1 MHSRKIRVFSLSMV
15 LVLLLTLMPVQA
27 VEETDTGTD
36 EGKKTEYTVAL
47 NGNGGVLNGE
57 EKMVVTYS
65 AEKPLNLR
73 EYPFAWEGY
82 VLAGWSTD
90 ESGGG
95 WIDCN
100 VTFNSDMGFETLYA
114 VWLKLPE
121 SGNYAIFNTAGAG
134 TIADAVSNA
143 NDLYCVELTE
153 NFKMPT
159 LQRSD
164 TATAEEISFWSSNS
178 NSSMIYYEGEE
189 FMPNNGMQ
197 FNFRRFSGSSDCHQL
212 IFDGNGGTGT
222 TRVEDG
228 TTYVVNKYGLF
239 NYRDGDTVAGQTF
252 RRPGYILTGFNTEKD
267 GTGTAYPTRNIK
279 ITANMDPVQILYAQ
293 WSPEYHLEDNVS
305 LVIGGEDKSD
315 LLDST
320 TECSGTGW
328 TYQSAD
334 GVSVLHLTKDYN
346 GGSIIC
352 KRENVNIIFDSV
364 FTKRIEVSDALT
376 LTLNSGYVRIHESD
390 TPAIRAKSV
399 IVTEAEGSY
408 KIISDKAAAVQ
419 TDSLSLHSENINISG
434 YPAVSDGT
442 GIACGENVNFRTN
455 YDSKG
460 IMVDLYTV
468 PKRVVLYGNGGNYN
482 GNESIAVDYPDK
494 GSLDL
499 GQYTFK
505 KDGFILTG
513 WAVDKEGTKLATDA
527 AGHLKGTYKALYAVW
542 ASAPQYEQYV
552 LFKTNGY
559 GTIEGATPLADNLY
573 CVELTADFKM
583 PTLQKNSIVADADLW
598 LWLSSANS
606 SLIYYEDEAYTPDS
620 GMEFYISPVV
630 EKNGY
635 HQTIFDGNGGTG
647 TTRAGDG
654 TTYVVNKYGP
664 FNYRDG
670 DTVAGQT
677 FRRPGYILT
686 GFNTEKDG
694 TGTAYPTRNIKITAD
709 MDPVQILYAQWSPL
723 QQLKNGARFIV
734 DGSDMSALVDLDD
747 FSDGVGWGV
756 LFQGGETTENPRNGQ
771 LTVSDRGGYQGGSIA
786 YEGNLML
793 LFSSDATVGQVEAA
807 GNLNLSRSGSETA
820 LALRV
825 RTSGVPALRA
835 TDIIMTRSNAYYDIE
850 AKNAV
855 GVDAAYLMLA
865 SPNVTIKGDPAVRE
879 GAVIECMKGIGYTRS
894 ADKKTLTTYAINQ
907 TITLDGNGGTLN
919 GKEQETVTFSSDKPL
934 ELSKYT
940 FQKDGCVLVA
950 WASDPNTL
958 KYEADANETLERCGY
973 NTLYAV
979 WLKVPADSDYIIIQ
993 GDKYDGA
1000 YSSTSINK
1008 NTYNSFA
1015 LPEDGKITLPELEM
1029 GGTKDEVAVWVDQ
1042 NTFEAYL
1049 SGETVK
1055 LKPGTVL
1062 AGQWRSGDRTALILD
1077 GNGGTMNV
1085 TVNDVPYIVTRRLVN
1100 TSVGSTFRSQ
1110 SQFVMDGYTMTGYNT
1125 KADGTGKSYPYDEIT
1140 VTEDM
1145 KKPTILYAQWK
1156 ESDPDEETITIDG
1169 LSYTARADHGGY
1181 NWSYAYNADNR
1192 RGYLFLKNYQGGSI
1206 ASDIDLSVT
1215 SSGQSVVNGSI
1226 SSKKSLWTEGG
1237 STTSSL
1243 TVIASEGSALIAEE
1257 GLRLQHS
1264 DKLSATSEN
1273 APAVKVTGEL
1283 YVNIGRNS
1291 FFEAAGA
1298 PCALSYGKM
1307 IKDRYQTYLIRGG
1320 TDKASAVPITDD
1332 TYKDKAYISYEMRER
1347 VLTLHGN
1354 GGKTAAGADTFT
1366 ATSKDNTFDLGEY
1379 TNTFTN
1385 GGKRLLGWSKTEN
1398 SATID
1403 YVAASGTMYYFD
1415 WLYEFAADLYAV
1427 WEGEEQCGVVL
1438 KNYGYFDGDRY
1449 TYSEQYT
1456 AVAEGGIYTLPESSR
1471 AGYIFKGWLG
1481 SDGNS
1486 YAAGDTI
1493 KIPTALSFTA
1503 QYEVGRLTVGG
1514 VTYTANRVHGSDAL
1528 GWMYYPDGY
1537 NGYYSGEAQMNL
1549 YKNYSSGPI
1558 TLDGNLT
1565 LAVGTDLTGTDNLP
1579 AISVTGDMNIRIW
1592 GGGTLTPP
1600 KPTLTGGENAPAIKV
1615 GGTLHLGAPV
1625 TLIGG
1630 GDAPAMDVGV
1640 LDAECAFLAG
1650 ESKETATRV
1659 GTYNVEHY
1667 VRMDLSDPVTFQLG
1681 DVAPD
1686 LPDTETYRFIG
1697 WSVTV
1702 DENNSRTTIWY
1713 RPGEKI
1719 TGSEKTLTA
1728 RYVSNDEGMIF
1739 LDGNG
1744 AVTAYGVRYSDA
1756 IVHLLSQAGWRYMN
1770 ADELKAVFHR
1780 DGFELTGYK
1789 GPDGT
1794 VYELTELD
1802 KLFELFDDGQL
1813 HMGKTTI
1820 YTAQWMRIGNKTE
1833 DSSAYYT
1840 KADDGTVKI
1849 ESVDQGA
1856 LEEQLK
1862 TGSTAQIDVSKLEAE
1877 KVTLPVSAVNDV
1889 LDLEAETLS
1898 IKTADAAITLDKT
1911 AMQSVVKTADGN
1923 DIQLHVSTGDA
1934 LNEGQTAIIGDIE
1947 QGMVLDVSL
1956 TANGTEIHSF
1966 NGKVTVSV
1974 PFDWT
1979 KQGVLQAWYLA
1990 DDGKK
1995 EPVEVAYRDGNAVLT
2010 LKHFSTY
2017 AIVVVTAADAKS
2029 PVIDKDS
2036 VTLSRTT
2043 AAAGDTV
2050 EVTVKVTD
2058 NVAVSRVYIV
2068 FWNNDTGD
2076 QLHLW
2081 MSRVGDSDIFS
2092 AQFEVTENTPAGM
2105 WRIFEISA
2113 HDTTENNTSIYFSHN
2128 ENNFFVQS
2136 EVPPIT
2142 VSVDNISIDKTAATL
2157 GDTVTISIKFDNDRV
2172 NSVSLSLSNRDSG
2185 RQNHFLDM
2193 TYDEETKSY
2202 VYRFVVDNTV
2212 PSGYWEIGFINV
2224 NDAYGYGGAE
2234 YIGSSKA
2241 GFTVTGTSADAKA
2254 PVIDNST
2261 LAVSKSE
2268 IEGGES
2274 SVISVK
2280 ITDNVG
2286 VDRVVFSIA
2295 NEETGKILAYPY
2307 MHYNEASGKY
2317 EYTFT
2322 ADETIPSG
2330 HWRVWTIHA
2339 EDTREIWISNT
2350 TCGNAIFS

>member
-1 MHSRKIRVFSLSMV
+1 MYSRKIRLLSLNLI
-15 LVLLLTLMPVQA
+15 LVLLLTLIPAQA
-27 VEETDTGTD
+27 AGETGTGTD
-36 EGKKTEYTVAL
+36 EGKKTEYTVTL
-47 NGNGGVLNGE
+47 KGNGGSLKGKDLVT
-57 EKMVVTYS
+57 VTYS
-65 AEKPLNLR
+65 KENPLNLWD
-73 EYPFAWEGY
+73 YPLTQSGY
-82 VLAGWSTD
+82 LLAGWSTD

-95 WIDCN
+95 WFADRN
-100 VTFNSDMGFETLYA
+100 GTVNSDIGVEALYA

-197 FNFRRFSGSSDCHQL
+197 FNFRRFSGSSDCHKL

-252 RRPGYILTGFNTEKD
+252 RRPGYTLTGFSTQQD
-267 GTGTAYPTRNIK
+267 GNGGTFYPIGSAFT
-279 ITANMDPVQILYAQ
+279 ITADMPAVQILYAQ
-293 WSPEYHLEDNVS
+293 WAKEYHLEDNVS

-328 TYQSAD
+328 TYQSVD

-482 GNESIAVDYPDK
+482 GNESIAVDYLDK

-513 WAVDKEGTKLATDA
+513 WAADKEGTKIAADAT
-527 AGHLKGTYKALYAVW
+527 GHLKGTYKALYAVW
-542 ASAPQYEQYV
+542 AAAPQYEQYV

-559 GTIEGATPLADNLY
+559 GIIEDATLLADNLY
-573 CVELTADFKM
+573 SVELTDDFKM
-583 PTLQKNSIVADADLW
+583 PALQKNSTAPEVKLW
-598 LWLSSANS
+598 LWHAARNWNE
-606 SLIYYEDEAYTPDS
+606 IYYEGEAFVPKS
-620 GMEFYISPVV
+620 GMQFCIEPVSGG
-630 EKNGY
+630 NGY

-647 TTRAGDG
+647 TRRTGDG
-654 TTYVVNKYGP
+654 TAYIVNKYGQ

-686 GFNTEKDG
+686 GYNTQADG
-694 TGTAYPTRNIKITAD
+694 TGKAYPTRNIKITAD
-709 MDPVQILYAQWSPL
+709 MDPVQLLYAQWSPL

-786 YEGNLML
+786 YEGDLML

-820 LALRV
+820 PALRV
-825 RTSGVPALRA
+825 RTAGVPALRA
-835 TDIIMTRSNAYYDIE
+835 TDIIMTSSNAYYDIE

-879 GAVIECMKGIGYTRS
+879 GAVIDCMKGIGYTLS
-894 ADKKTLTTYAINQ
+894 TDKKTLTTYAIDQ
-907 TITLDGNGGTLN
+907 TLTLNGNGGKLGEDDTKTITFNMHLLPDLN
-919 GKEQETVTFSSDKPL
+919 EYAFENKGYALVGWAADKEGTRLVTDA
-934 ELSKYT
+934 T
-940 FQKDGCVLVA
+940 GH
-950 WASDPNTL
+950 L
-958 KYEADANETLERCGY
+958 KSTDYG
-973 NTLYAV
+973 TLYAV
-979 WLKVPADSDYIIIQ
+979 WLKVPNSDYVILRGSYTNAHATRAGFSSIVMST
-993 GDKYDGA
+993 DG
-1000 YSSTSINK
+1000 TVM
-1008 NTYNSFA
+1008 
-1015 LPEDGKITLPELEM
+1015 LPEPNLT
-1029 GGTKDEVAVWVDQ
+1029 GGIAIWRKSDTNEPYFAR
-1042 NTFEAYL
+1042 
-1049 SGETVK
+1049 ETVK
-1055 LKPGTVL
+1055 VPSGTRFGCSLYYKSSMVL
-1062 AGQWRSGDRTALILD
+1062 IFD
-1077 GNGGTMNV
+1077 GNGGTMRD
-1085 TVNDVPYIVTRRLVN
+1085 TVNGVQRTVSRWAVS
-1100 TSVGSTFRSQ
+1100 TSVGGTYHGNL
-1110 SQFVMDGYTMTGYNT
+1110 QFVRNGYTMTGYNT
-1125 KADGTGKSYPYDEIT
+1125 EKDGSGKFYPYGEIP
-1140 VTEDM
+1140 VTSDM
-1145 KKPTILYAQWK
+1145 SNQTILYAQWEK
-1156 ESDPDEETITIDG
+1156 ITPSGKHIIIDG
-1169 LSYTARADHGGY
+1169 KTYDAMQGCRGSSWVYDYDANNDHGFL
-1181 NWSYAYNADNR
+1181 S
-1192 RGYLFLKNYQGGSI
+1192 LKNYQGGSI

-1215 SSGQSVVNGSI
+1215 SSGQSMVNGSI
-1226 SSKKSLWTEGG
+1226 SSKKTLWMNGLTTGSLIVT
-1237 STTSSL
+1237 
-1243 TVIASEGSALIAEE
+1243 ASEDSALIAEK
-1257 GLRLQHS
+1257 RLVVQP
-1264 DKLSATSEN
+1264 DGKLSVTSEN

-1283 YVNIGRNS
+1283 YVNIGRNG
-1291 FFEAAGA
+1291 FFGA
-1298 PCALSYGKM
+1298 TGKPALSYGEM
-1307 IKDRYQTYLIRGG
+1307 AKDGYQIYLICGG
-1320 TDKASAVPITDD
+1320 TDKGNAVPITDD
-1332 TYKDKAYISYEMRER
+1332 TYNDKAYISYEMRDR

-1354 GGKTAAGADTFT
+1354 GGVTADNKDTFI
-1366 ATSKDNTFDLGEY
+1366 ATSKDNTFDLGAY

-1385 GGKRLLGWSKTEN
+1385 GNKRLLGWSKTEN
-1398 SATID
+1398 SAMID
-1403 YVAASGTMYYFD
+1403 YAAASGTMYCFD
-1415 WLYEFAADLYAV
+1415 WFYELTADLYAV
-1427 WEGEEQCGVVL
+1427 WEGEEQSGVVL

-1456 AVAEGGIYTLPESSR
+1456 DVAEGGTYTLPESSR
-1471 AGYIFKGWLG
+1471 AGYIFEGWLG

-1503 QYEVGRLTVGG
+1503 QYEVGKLTVGG
-1514 VTYTANRVHGSDAL
+1514 VAYTANQAHGSDAL
-1528 GWMYYPDGY
+1528 GWRYYPDGY
-1537 NGYYSGEAQMNL
+1537 MNYDGRALLYLFGNYSG
-1549 YKNYSSGPI
+1549 KPI
-1558 TLDGNLT
+1558 TLDGNLYLSLNT
-1565 LAVGTDLTGTDNLP
+1565 KNNNLTGEEGSPLV
-1579 AISVTGDMNIRIW
+1579 SVTGDMHLALS
-1592 GGGTLTPP
+1592 GGDGA
-1600 KPTLTGGENAPAIKV
+1600 TLTGGKNAPAIKV
-1615 GGTLHLGAPV
+1615 GGTLHLSAPV

-1630 GDAPAMDVGV
+1630 ENAPAMEVGK
-1640 LDAECAFLAG
+1640 LDAGYAFLAG
-1650 ESKETATRV
+1650 ESQETAERA
-1659 GTYNVEHY
+1659 GTYHGEHY
-1667 VRMDLSDPVTFQLG
+1667 FRMDLASPFTFQPG
-1681 DVAPD
+1681 DLAPQM
-1686 LPDTETYRFIG
+1686 PDTDTRYFIG
-1697 WSVTV
+1697 WSTDVKK
-1702 DENNSRTTIWY
+1702 ENVSQESVWY
-1713 RPGEKI
+1713 LPGEEI
-1719 TGSEKTLTA
+1719 SGSEKTLTA
-1728 RYVSNDEGMIF
+1728 CYVPNDEGMIF

-1756 IVHLLSQAGWRYMN
+1756 IVLLPNQASWRYMN

-1780 DGFELTGYK
+1780 DGFELTGFV
-1789 GPDGT
+1789 GPDPDSKT
-1794 VYELTELD
+1794 D
-1802 KLFELFDDGQL
+1802 KLYTLNDLDALSTVFDDGQL

-1820 YTAQWMRIGNKTE
+1820 YTAQWERIGDKTE

-1840 KADDGTVKI
+1840 KAEDGTVKI
-1849 ESVDQGA
+1849 ESVDQGV

-1898 IKTADAAITLDKT
+1898 IKTANAAVSLDKT

-1923 DIQLHVSTGDA
+1923 DIQLYVSTGDA

-1947 QGMVLDVSL
+1947 QGMVLNVSL

-1974 PFDWT
+1974 PFTWT
-1979 KQGVLQAWYLA
+1979 QQGVLQAWYLA
-1990 DDGKK
+1990 DDGTK

-2017 AIVVVTAADAKS
+2017 AIVVKA
-2029 PVIDKDS
+2029 
-2036 VTLSRTT
+2036 
-2043 AAAGDTV
+2043 
-2050 EVTVKVTD
+2050 
-2058 NVAVSRVYIV
+2058 
-2068 FWNNDTGD
+2068 ND
-2076 QLHLW
+2076 
-2081 MSRVGDSDIFS
+2081 I
-2092 AQFEVTENTPAGM
+2092 
-2105 WRIFEISA
+2105 
-2113 HDTTENNTSIYFSHN
+2113 
-2128 ENNFFVQS
+2128 
-2136 EVPPIT
+2136 
-2142 VSVDNISIDKTAATL
+2142 
-2157 GDTVTISIKFDNDRV
+2157 
-2172 NSVSLSLSNRDSG
+2172 
-2185 RQNHFLDM
+2185 
-2193 TYDEETKSY
+2193 
-2202 VYRFVVDNTV
+2202 
-2212 PSGYWEIGFINV
+2212 
-2224 NDAYGYGGAE
+2224 
-2234 YIGSSKA
+2234 
-2241 GFTVTGTSADAKA
+2241 
-2254 PVIDNST
+2254 
-2261 LAVSKSE
+2261 
-2268 IEGGES
+2268 
-2274 SVISVK
+2274 
-2280 ITDNVG
+2280 
-2286 VDRVVFSIA
+2286 
-2295 NEETGKILAYPY
+2295 
-2307 MHYNEASGKY
+2307 
-2317 EYTFT
+2317 
-2322 ADETIPSG
+2322 DETIVSVAGNSVTVNAPAEAASCVAALYSADGQQMAVGKSMIAKNMATVMWKSVDWTKVQTLKVFLLDGSG
-2330 HWRVWTIHA
+2330 APIKSSVKALIKV
-2339 EDTREIWISNT
+2339 ES
-2350 TCGNAIFS
+2350 